1 MSNSKKL
8 LQAAAGSAG
17 GAGLNVEEVFS
28 TYLYEGNG
36 STQTITNGIDLD
48 GEGGLVWIKSRTD
61 AYNHYLHD
69 TTTSEPWHFLQSN
82 LTDARNT
89 HTGNEDLTISAFN
102 SNGFVIGSGSG
113 VNNGWG
119 GNNSD
124 FASWTF
130 RKAPKFFDVVTYT
143 GTGSAQTIS
152 HNLGSVPGTIIIK
165 GTDYVENW
173 IVYHRSLGETK
184 YIQLNTTGAAS
195 TSSNT
200 WNNTAPT
207 STEFTVNTLNAVN
220 ESGYNYVAYLFA
232 HNDGDGDFGP
242 TGDQDI
248 IKCGSYSGTSP
259 EINLG
264 WEPQWILSKNASTT
278 NDYSDWMLVD
288 NMRALTADGTNS
300 DYFRANE
307 STAEENTSTNA
318 LAPIPTPTG
327 FRLTSAG
334 STSWGGANTDT
345 YIYIAIRRGPMA
357 VPESA
362 TDVFQVGTVQNNTP
376 KDVSPAPDFP
386 VDFVLHHAA
395 ANSSTGNKLAI
406 NRLANDLLYTNL
418 TGGSSSYGTYS
429 SYSPF
434 DHMDNVQLTG
444 LGAANGAAWM
454 WKRAPNYFDVVAYTG
469 NGTAGRTVS
478 HNLGVAP
485 EMMWVKRRDVSN
497 GWKVYHSALGAGS
510 SVALNETV
518 GEETNGN
525 GCWNSTAPTDS
536 VFSLG
541 PIGDVNAS
549 GNTYIAYLFASLD
562 GVSKVGS
569 FSYTYPSDLTVDCG
583 FSSGP
588 RFLMIKKTS
597 ATGGW
602 IVIDTERGFT
612 SGNDPWLQLNSTAA
626 ENTSWDIADITPT
639 GSGFIIPSNGLLGS
653 GDYIFYA
660 VSA

>member
-248 IKCGSYSGTSP
+248 IKCGSYTGNSTIGHTIDLGFEAQWVLVRSTS
-259 EINLG
+259 NLR
-264 WEPQWILSKNASTT
+264 K
-278 NDYSDWMLVD
+278 WMLYDIMRGMPVD
-288 NMRALTADGTNS
+288 GIGAALYPNS
-300 DYFRANE
+300 NDD
-307 STAEENTSTNA
+307 EEDLTRIGASNVGFQLTSTDSMVNVS
-318 LAPIPTPTG
+318 G
-327 FRLTSAG
+327 E
-334 STSWGGANTDT
+334 T

-549 GNTYIAYLFASLD
+549 GSTYIAYLFASLD

-569 FSYTYPSDLTVDCG
+569 YTGTGSALNIDCG
-583 FSSGP
+583 FSSGA
-588 RFLMIKKTS
+588 RFVLIKRYDTS
-597 ATGGW
+597 GHSWLVYDSARG
-602 IVIDTERGFT
+602 IV
-612 SGNDPWLQLNSTAA
+612 SGNDPYLELDTTDA
-626 ENTSWDIADITPT
+626 EVT
-639 GSGFIIPSNGLLGS
+639 GTDLIDPYSAGFSIPSGTYFTTS
-653 GDYIFYA
+653 GASYIFYA
-660 VSA
+660 IA